1 MFVSPT
7 ISAINVLTNKI
18 VHVGFLCVLET
29 ECILHHLLL
38 SAKQQGTT
46 ISAGCPVF
54 FSLLLCAV
62 SQTLSAST
70 YTISSSLSLLRKKSR
85 FRDPGKKGSSEEP

>member
-7 ISAINVLTNKI
+7 ISAINVLTNEI

-29 ECILHHLLL
+29 QYILHHLLL

-46 ISAGCPVF
+46 ITARQPVS
-54 FSLLLCAV
+54 FSLLFCALQAV
-62 SQTLSAST
+62 SQTPSAST
-70 YTISSSLSLLRKKSR
+70 YT
-85 FRDPGKKGSSEEP
+85 